1 MPLITNNLIVG
12 EIPISLPPTEEV
24 PQLPPRFENIIENN
38 VLAKTMAEIRE
49 EINHIAKTMVQI
61 REEIQE
67 QIEKEEHPIES
78 HYVIK
83 QDGVL
88 ERHFNTRSS
97 YLTDMFSIDPE
108 SE

>member
-1 MPLITNNLIVG
+1 MPLITKNLIIGG
-12 EIPISLPPTEEV
+12 EKSPPEIAVES
-24 PQLPPRFENIIENN
+24 N
-38 VLAKTMAEIRE
+38 VLVKTMG
-49 EINHIAKTMVQI
+49 QI
-61 REEIQE
+61 REEVQHQQCE
-67 QIEKEEHPIES
+67 IEEEHPIED

-88 ERHFNTRSS
+88 ERHFNTKSC